1 MKLKLTRTKNKVQSK
16 RLYFFGFGLI
26 LLLIIIDQAI
36 KVWVKVNMSH
46 GENISIL
53 GNWFSLYFVEN
64 EGMAF
69 GLSLGG
75 KIGKLLLT
83 LFRLVF
89 SGVLIYYFIR
99 FIKEKQSYFVLTICA
114 LIIAGALGN
123 LIDCI
128 FYGVI
133 FGNYNNGSIE
143 YAPLFFGHVVDMFE
157 VKLFP
162 LPEWIPF
169 FGGQWFFP
177 AIFNFADSCITV
189 GIFCVIIFYPKFKGL
204 KF

>member
-1 MKLKLTRTKNKVQSK
+1 VHSK

-26 LLLIIIDQAI
+26 LLLLIIDQAI
-36 KVWVKVNMSH
+36 KIWVKTNMSL
-46 GENISIL
+46 GESIPIL
-53 GNWFSLYFVEN
+53 GNWFFLYFIEN

-69 GLSLGG
+69 GMSLGG
-75 KIGKLLLT
+75 QIGKLLLT

-99 FIKEKQSYFVLTICA
+99 FIKEKQSYFVITVAA

-123 LIDCI
+123 LIDCL

-133 FGNYNNGSIE
+133 FGN
-143 YAPLFFGHVVDMFE
+143 YAPLFFGHVVDMFY
-157 VKLFP
+157 VRLFL
-162 LPEWIPF
+162 LPDWVPF
-169 FGGQWFFP
+169 WGGQWFFP

-189 GIFCVIIFYPKFKGL
+189 GIFCILIFYPKFKEL